1 MTQSPHDNP
10 AHAGHSEQPGQ
21 PGQPEYPEQTGGA
34 GQASAPGQQ
43 GLDLSAVRSRNAPSA
58 GSPAGGGAAPA
69 GGSLPP
75 NAVGVPGLVFDID
88 EAQFE
93 DLVALSNE
101 VPVIIDLWAEWC
113 EPCKQLSPIL
123 ERVVESYGGKVVLAK
138 IDVDANP
145 RIQQAFQVQSI
156 PTVLALLKGQPA
168 PLFQGAQPEQQIRQV
183 FEQVIEVAGQQGMTK
198 IAVPVD
204 GAEAPEPGPAHP
216 EALAALESG
225 DFDGAEA
232 IYRSALAEA
241 PADAEAKL
249 GLVRV
254 AMLKRTKDLDPTAVL
269 AAVADAP
276 KDVDAALQAA
286 DVELAQGDPEAAFSR
301 LLGLLPTA
309 APDDKERLRLRLL
322 DLFEV
327 VGAEDPRVVKARGRL
342 MRALF

>member
-10 AHAGHSEQPGQ
+10 AHAGHQEQPVG
-21 PGQPEYPEQTGGA
+21 PGPVAG
-34 GQASAPGQQ
+34 GQAPDPAQQ
-43 GLDLSAVRSRNAPSA
+43 GLDLSAVRSRNASA
-58 GSPAGGGAAPA
+58 GDRTPGDASA

-75 NAVGVPGLVFDID
+75 DTVGVPSLVFDVD
-88 EAQFE
+88 EAGFE

-101 VPVIIDLWAEWC
+101 VPVVIDLWADWC
-113 EPCKQLSPIL
+113 EPCKQLSPVL
-123 ERVVESYGGKVVLAK
+123 ERVVAAYEGRVVLAK

-156 PTVLALLKGQPA
+156 PTVVALLKGQPA

-183 FEQVIEVAGQQGMTK
+183 FDQVIQVAGQQGMTK
-198 IAVPVD
+198 TAVALD

-232 IYRSALAEA
+232 IYRAALAEA

-254 AMLKRTKDLDPTAVL
+254 AMLKRTKDLDPAEVL
-269 AAVADAP
+269 AAASEAP
-276 KDVDAALQAA
+276 RDVDAALQAA
-286 DVELAQGDPEAAFSR
+286 DVELSQGDADKAFSR
-301 LLGLLPTA
+301 LLGLMPTA
-309 APDDKERLRLRLL
+309 TPDDKERLRVRLL

-327 VGAEDPRVVKARGRL
+327 VGGDDPRVVKARGRL

>member
-1 MTQSPHDNP
+1 VTQSPHDNP
-10 AHAGHSEQPGQ
+10 AHAGHQEQPGG
-21 PGQPEYPEQTGGA
+21 PGPVAG
-34 GQASAPGQQ
+34 GQAPDPAQQ
-43 GLDLSAVRSRNAPSA
+43 GLDLSAVRSRNASA
-58 GSPAGGGAAPA
+58 GDRAPGGAPA

-75 NAVGVPGLVFDID
+75 DTVGVPGLVFDVD
-88 EAQFE
+88 EAGFE

-101 VPVIIDLWAEWC
+101 VPVVIDLWADWC
-113 EPCKQLSPIL
+113 EPCKQLSPVL
-123 ERVVESYGGKVVLAK
+123 ERVVAAYEGRVVLAK

-156 PTVLALLKGQPA
+156 PTVVALLKGQPA

-183 FEQVIEVAGQQGMTK
+183 FDQVIQVAGQQGMTK
-198 IAVPVD
+198 TAVALD

-232 IYRSALAEA
+232 IYRAALAEA

-254 AMLKRTKDLDPTAVL
+254 AMLKRTKDLDPAEVL
-269 AAVADAP
+269 AAASEAP
-276 KDVDAALQAA
+276 RDVDAALQAA
-286 DVELAQGDPEAAFSR
+286 DVELSQGDADKAFSR
-301 LLGLLPTA
+301 LLGLMPTA
-309 APDDKERLRLRLL
+309 TPDDKERLRVRLL

-327 VGAEDPRVVKARGRL
+327 VGGDDPRVVKARGRL

>member
-1 MTQSPHDNP
+1 MTQSPHDNR
-10 AHAGHSEQPGQ
+10 AHEGHAEQPGQ
-21 PGQPEYPEQTGGA
+21 
-34 GQASAPGQQ
+34 PGQQ
-43 GLDLSAVRSRNAPSA
+43 GLDLSAVRSRNTPPAEAAQNA
-58 GSPAGGGAAPA
+58 GPQQAGGA
-69 GGSLPP
+69 LPP
-75 NAVGVPGLVFDID
+75 NAVGVPGLVFDIG

-113 EPCKQLSPIL
+113 EPCKQLSPVL
-123 ERVVESYGGKVVLAK
+123 ERVVESYGGRVVLAK

-156 PTVLALLKGQPA
+156 PTVVALLKGQPA

-183 FEQVIEVAGQQGMTK
+183 FDQVIEVAGQQGMTK
-198 IAVPVD
+198 TAVPLD
-204 GAEAPEPGPAHP
+204 GAEAPEAGPAHP
-216 EALAALESG
+216 EALAALEAG

-232 IYRSALAEA
+232 IYRAALAEA

-254 AMLKRTKDLDPTAVL
+254 AMLKRTQDLDPATVL
-269 AAVADAP
+269 AAASDDP
-276 KDVDAALQAA
+276 QDIDAALQAA

-309 APDDKERLRLRLL
+309 VPDDKERLRLRLL

>member
-1 MTQSPHDNP
+1 MTQSPHDSP
-10 AHAGHSEQPGQ
+10 AHAAHAGHAAQPGQ
-21 PGQPEYPEQTGGA
+21 PGQP
-34 GQASAPGQQ
+34 GQE
-43 GLDLSAVRSRNAPSA
+43 GLDLSAVRSRNTPSA
-58 GSPAGGGAAPA
+58 ESTSGAGAAPA

-75 NAVGVPGLVFDID
+75 NAVRVSGLVFDSD

-93 DLVALSNE
+93 DLVALSND

-123 ERVVESYGGKVVLAK
+123 ERVVESYGGRVVLAK

-156 PTVLALLKGQPA
+156 PTVVALLKGQPA

-183 FEQVIEVAGQQGMTK
+183 FDQVIEVAGQQGMTK
-198 IAVPVD
+198 TAVPLD
-204 GAEAPEPGPAHP
+204 DAEAPEPGPAHP

-232 IYRSALAEA
+232 IFRAALAEA

-254 AMLKRTKDLDPTAVL
+254 AMLKRTQDLDPAAVL
-269 AAVADAP
+269 AAASAAP
-276 KDVDAALQAA
+276 KDIDAALQAA
-286 DVELAQGDPEAAFSR
+286 DVELVQGDPAAAFSR

>member
-1 MTQSPHDNP
+1 VTQSPHDNP
-10 AHAGHSEQPGQ
+10 AHAGHQEQPVG
-21 PGQPEYPEQTGGA
+21 PGPVAG
-34 GQASAPGQQ
+34 GQAPDPAQQ
-43 GLDLSAVRSRNAPSA
+43 GLDLSAVRSRNASA
-58 GSPAGGGAAPA
+58 GDRTPGDASA

-75 NAVGVPGLVFDID
+75 DTVGVPSLVFDVD
-88 EAQFE
+88 EAGFE

-101 VPVIIDLWAEWC
+101 VPVVIDLWADWC
-113 EPCKQLSPIL
+113 EPCKQLSPVL
-123 ERVVESYGGKVVLAK
+123 ERVVAAYEGRVVLAK

-156 PTVLALLKGQPA
+156 PTVVALLKGQPA

-183 FEQVIEVAGQQGMTK
+183 FDQVIQVAGQQGMTK
-198 IAVPVD
+198 TAVPLD

-232 IYRSALAEA
+232 IYRAALAEA

-254 AMLKRTKDLDPTAVL
+254 AMLKRTKDLDPATVL
-269 AAVADAP
+269 AAASEAP
-276 KDVDAALQAA
+276 RDVDAALQAA
-286 DVELAQGDPEAAFSR
+286 DVELSQGDADKAFSR
-301 LLGLLPTA
+301 LLGLMPTA
-309 APDDKERLRLRLL
+309 TPDDKERLRVRLL

-327 VGAEDPRVVKARGRL
+327 VGGDDPRVVKARGRL

>member
-10 AHAGHSEQPGQ
+10 AHAGRSEQPGG
-21 PGQPEYPEQTGGA
+21 PGPAGGA
-34 GQASAPGQQ
+34 GQGSDPGQQ
-43 GLDLSAVRSRNAPSA
+43 GLDLSAVRSRNTPSA
-58 GSPAGGGAAPA
+58 DQASGGGAAPA

-123 ERVVESYGGKVVLAK
+123 ERVVASYGGKVVLAK
-138 IDVDANP
+138 IDVDANQ
-145 RIQQAFQVQSI
+145 RIQQALQVESI
-156 PTVLALLKGQPA
+156 PTVVALLKGQPA
-168 PLFQGAQPEQQIRQV
+168 PLFQGAQPEPQIRQV
-183 FEQVIEVAGQQGMTK
+183 IEQVIEVAGQQGMTK
-198 IAVPVD
+198 TAVPLD
-204 GAEAPEPGPAHP
+204 DAEAPEAGPAHP
-216 EALAALESG
+216 EALDALESG

-232 IYRSALAEA
+232 IYRAALAEA
-241 PADAEAKL
+241 PADADAKL

-269 AAVADAP
+269 AAASDAP
-276 KDVDAALQAA
+276 RDVDAALQAA
-286 DVELAQGDPEAAFSR
+286 DVELAQGDPETAFSR